1 MRFLASIKFL
11 VFVLSKTVVGSNQN
25 CYWVP
30 VKYFPHCTYSNHHI
44 NKERDFQNYPGMDFI
59 LWVFHTVYIDYI
71 GIVKYTDLD

>member
-11 VFVLSKTVVGSNQN
+11 IFVLSKTVESNQN

-44 NKERDFQNYPGMDFI
+44 NKERDFENKSNMDFI
-59 LWVFHTVYIDYI
+59 LWVFRTVYILYHI
-71 GIVKYTDLD
+71 GNMI